1 MRVGRC
7 VLCWRCRRVVL
18 GAAAALVVISC
29 VVVLQRSRSA
39 ELLHIGALT
48 AQMDVSCAPRVR
60 SRELGVAVAKPPP
73 LHGSSSTRL
82 PLPRAAAV
90 PMPPPSRF
98 CLVQA
103 QNGLYLEGGTA
114 AGSGNM
120 MPAHRGMF
128 TDSAGG
134 VAKASALPA
143 GSTALSPAAPSVGAP
158 APLSPAEQAARAS
171 EAKNLKNP
179 VYSDPIM

>member
-1 MRVGRC
+1 MGWPVRAVQAGRPRRC
-7 VLCWRCRRVVL
+7 GSAGGDLVRRRDTTLALGGAPAHRRPDGADGCKLRLLCGRGSWALKWLNRRRCT
-18 GAAAALVVISC
+18 GPAAPAPHCLA
-29 VVVLQRSRSA
+29 QR
-39 ELLHIGALT
+39 LFLCL
-48 AQMDVSCAPRVR
+48 
-60 SRELGVAVAKPPP
+60 
-73 LHGSSSTRL
+73 
-82 PLPRAAAV
+82 
-90 PMPPPSRF
+90 PSRF

-143 GSTALSPAAPSVGAP
+143 GSTALSPAAPSVVAP
-158 APLSPAEQAARAS
+158 ASVSPAEQAARAS
-171 EAKNLKNP
+171 EAKNSLK
-179 VYSDPIM
+179 SCM

>member
-7 VLCWRCRRVVL
+7 VLCRRAVL
-18 GAAAALVVISC
+18 GAAVALVAISC
-29 VVVLQRSRSA
+29 VVVIQRSRSA

-48 AQMDVSCAPRVR
+48 AQMDVSCASSVR
-60 SRELGVAVAKPPP
+60 SRELGVAVAEPPP
-73 LHGSSSTRL
+73 LHGPSSIPPT
-82 PLPRAAAV
+82 LPRAADV
-90 PMPPPSRF
+90 PPSRF

-128 TDSAGG
+128 TDNAGG

-143 GSTALSPAAPSVGAP
+143 GSTALSPAAPSVSAP
-158 APLSPAEQAARAS
+158 AALSPAEQAARAS
-171 EAKNLKNP
+171 EAKKSQKS
-179 VYSDPIM
+179 YT